1 MNYQNISNQQ
11 ILKVPFV
18 DLKREANFFFKE
30 LMNDTEKVLK
40 SGMYINGDSVK
51 QFENAVSE
59 YLKVKYT
66 ISVGNGSDALTFI
79 LRAIGVSEGDEVIC
93 PANSFIAT
101 AWAIVAVGAK
111 PVFCDV
117 NKDLLLD
124 SKDFENKITSKTKAV
139 IPVHLTGRVFDV
151 DQISGVCNQYNID
164 IIEDAAQSFGA
175 HNKLNQ
181 KTGSLSRAGAFSLH
195 PLKNLSIYGDGGL
208 ITTNDANI
216 AEKCKLLRNHGLVN
230 RDEAVLWGYNSR
242 LDELQAAFAIIKL
255 KNIEFLT
262 KRYIEIAQ
270 FYNKKLTNK
279 VVKPFIRD
287 EYRDV
292 YHNYVVQVPTKIR
305 NQLQKDLLIN
315 GVDTKIHYPIPLHLQ
330 ECSNNLGYKKG
341 DFPISENLAN
351 SMISLP
357 IYPLLEDKE
366 IEYIASKFNI
376 LIDQYL

>member
-1 MNYQNISNQQ
+1 M
-11 ILKVPFV
+11 KPFCGV
-18 DLKREANFFFKE
+18 
-30 LMNDTEKVLK
+30 
-40 SGMYINGDSVK
+40 
-51 QFENAVSE
+51 
-59 YLKVKYT
+59 T
-66 ISVGNGSDALTFI
+66 I
-79 LRAIGVSEGDEVIC
+79 
-93 PANSFIAT
+93 
-101 AWAIVAVGAK
+101 
-111 PVFCDV
+111 
-117 NKDLLLD
+117 
-124 SKDFENKITSKTKAV
+124 
-139 IPVHLTGRVFDV
+139 
-151 DQISGVCNQYNID
+151 
-164 IIEDAAQSFGA
+164 
-175 HNKLNQ
+175 
-181 KTGSLSRAGAFSLH
+181 
-195 PLKNLSIYGDGGL
+195 
-208 ITTNDANI
+208 
-216 AEKCKLLRNHGLVN
+216 
-230 RDEAVLWGYNSR
+230 
-242 LDELQAAFAIIKL
+242 QAAFASIKL

-357 IYPLLEDKE
+357 IYPLLEDRE

-376 LIDQYL
+376 LIDKYL